1 MIVVSAKDLTK
12 AYGTDVILDKVS
24 FHINKGDRV
33 GIIGINGAGKST
45 LLKMLTGEMSCESG
59 DYFISADTKIGYL
72 KQDGEFESENTVI
85 EEVDRIFDRFAKME
99 QEMERLLQQIESKEI
114 PDEILLEKY
123 DALQEEYKQQGGYTY
138 KSEITGILSSMA
150 FGEESYGKKISSL
163 SGGERTRLALACLLL
178 KKPDILFLDEPTTYL
193 DIRYQLEILELV
205 KKLNEE
211 FDITIV
217 MVLHDINQTIYFSDK
232 IIGLQGGHVAIEGA
246 PDQVITEE
254 SIQKLYGVHLMVT
267 RVNGSP
273 VVAIQDYRLPPR
285 EK

>member
-85 EEVDRIFDRFAKME
+85 EEVDRIFDRFPKME

-163 SGGERTRLALACLLL
+163 SGTGVPFVEKTRHSA
-178 KKPDILFLDEPTTYL
+178 
-193 DIRYQLEILELV
+193 
-205 KKLNEE
+205 
-211 FDITIV
+211 
-217 MVLHDINQTIYFSDK
+217 S
-232 IIGLQGGHVAIEGA
+232 G
-246 PDQVITEE
+246 
-254 SIQKLYGVHLMVT
+254 
-267 RVNGSP
+267 
-273 VVAIQDYRLPPR
+273 
-285 EK
+285 